1 MSVQFQ
7 NMQSCICH
15 FCSLRGFLSK
25 CGLLPYSKGSPVQF
39 STVFGL
45 NHYLLPARP
54 SLVNI
59 AGTLNP
65 YTLTHHSLTHSLTYS
80 LTHYITHSL
89 TFIHTHSHSLTSH
102 SPLTFL
108 HSLTHIHLLPHSSTQ
123 AHNQTDQDL
132 CFYLLTL
139 DTWMLQMF
147 VTPYLEIGAEMV

>member
-25 CGLLPYSKGSPVQF
+25 CGLLPYSKGSLVQF

-65 YTLTHHSLTHSLTYS
+65 YSHSSLTHPF
-80 LTHYITHSL
+80 THIFTHSL
-89 TFIHTHSHSLTSH
+89 QYSLSHIHSHSLTFTHYSLTTH
-102 SPLTFL
+102 FLTF
-108 HSLTHIHLLPHSSTQ
+108 THIHLLPHSPTQ
-123 AHNQTDQDL
+123 AHSQTDQDL

-147 VTPYLEIGAEMV
+147 MTPYLEIGAEMV